1 MNDPLLKP
9 WIAAEKT
16 GTVWTGQWTG
26 MAGLGVMF
34 DVWSEDVRG
43 HTC

>member
-16 GTVWTGQWTG
+16 GTIWTG